1 MGGGREARWK
11 VGASLLL
18 RAAAAIGTL
27 KVIFLRRWPLPSRAP
42 TALLIA
48 DKRSIAPSK
57 TSRVRNLRAEY
68 RPRISQTGSRESGAA
83 RRQAARSR
91 GRSDKHSTPR
101 PPPPLRLA
109 SDGGAQSRQ
118 HGTTGVGE
126 CRTSARVEGR
136 TVHTGIWKD
145 PVHRRC
151 RVGRLNLEGDGQ
163 GDLAGHGGER
173 RAVWAI
179 KSKRLTIGRSS

>member
-1 MGGGREARWK
+1 MGGGREARWQ

-42 TALLIA
+42 PLSYSRISA
-48 DKRSIAPSK
+48 RSPLPKHRGFGIFELNIGPGFREQAGASLGPLDGRQLDLEVGR
-57 TSRVRNLRAEY
+57 TSILHLDRHLRSGLRA
-68 RPRISQTGSRESGAA
+68 TGG
-83 RRQAARSR
+83 
-91 GRSDKHSTPR
+91 P
-101 PPPPLRLA
+101 
-109 SDGGAQSRQ
+109 QSRQ

-136 TVHTGIWKD
+136 TVHAGIWKD

-163 GDLAGHGGER
+163 GDLAGHGGEQ